1 MRLLLV
7 EDDDALAGALVEGLR
22 GEDFAIDRFAT
33 LREARAALS
42 GTAFDAVVL
51 DRGLPDGDG
60 VELLRDLRSRSADI
74 PVLMLTARDALDD
87 RLAGLDAGAD
97 DYILKPVALPELLAR
112 LRAVVRRARGR
123 PQPVWHHGALS
134 PDPVAR
140 QVAWRE
146 AAVDLTAREFNLLQ
160 LLLSHPG
167 QVLSRSRIE
176 ESLYDW
182 SSEVGSNTVEVYVH
196 QLRRKIDPAVVRT
209 LRGVGYAIGAA
220 EALA

>member
-7 EDDDALAGALVEGLR
+7 EDDDALAGALVAGLR

-42 GTAFDAVVL
+42 TTTFDAVVL

-60 VELLRDLRSRSADI
+60 VDLLRDLRTRAAGI
-74 PVLMLTARDALDD
+74 PVLLLTARDALDD

-97 DYILKPVALPELLAR
+97 DYILKPVALSELLAR
-112 LRAVVRRARGR
+112 LRAVVRRAHGR
-123 PQPVWHHGALS
+123 PQPVWTHGALS
-134 PDPVAR
+134 LDPVSR
-140 QVAWRE
+140 KVAWRG
-146 AAVDLTAREFNLLQ
+146 APVDLTAREFNLLQ
-160 LLLSHPG
+160 FLLSHSG
-167 QVLSRSRIE
+167 EVLSRARIE

-209 LRGVGYAIGAA
+209 LRGVGYTLGSA

>member
-7 EDDDALAGALVEGLR
+7 EDDDALAGALIEGLR
-22 GEDFAIDRFAT
+22 GEDFAIDRFAS

-42 GTAFDAVVL
+42 TTTFDAVVL

-60 VELLRDLRSRSADI
+60 VELLAELRARAADI
-74 PVLMLTARDALDD
+74 PVLLLTARDALDD

-123 PQPVWHHGALS
+123 PQPVWTHGALS
-134 PDPVAR
+134 FDSAAR
-140 QVAWRE
+140 KVTWRG
-146 AAVDLTAREFNLLQ
+146 AAVDLTAREFNLLE
-160 LLLSHPG
+160 LFLSHAG
-167 QVLSRSRIE
+167 QVLSRARIE

-182 SSEVGSNTVEVYVH
+182 ASEVGSNTVEVYVH

-209 LRGVGYAIGAA
+209 LRGVGYTLGSA
-220 EALA
+220 EVLG

>member
-7 EDDDALAGALVEGLR
+7 EDDDALAGALIEGLR

-42 GTAFDAVVL
+42 ATTFDAVVL

-60 VELLRDLRSRSADI
+60 VDLLLDLRAHSAST
-74 PVLMLTARDALDD
+74 PVLLLTARDALDD

-97 DYILKPVALPELLAR
+97 DYIIKPVALSELLAR
-112 LRAVVRRARGR
+112 LRAVVRRAHGR
-123 PQPVWHHGALS
+123 PQPVWTHGALS
-134 PDPVAR
+134 LDPVSR
-140 QVAWRE
+140 KVAWRG
-146 AAVDLTAREFNLLQ
+146 APVDLTAREFNLLQ
-160 LLLSHPG
+160 FLLSHSG
-167 QVLSRSRIE
+167 QVLSRARIE

-209 LRGVGYAIGAA
+209 LRGVGYTLGSA
-220 EALA
+220 EALG

>member
-7 EDDDALAGALVEGLR
+7 EDDDLLASALVEGLR

-33 LREARAALS
+33 LREARAALVGAS
-42 GTAFDAVVL
+42 FDAVVL

-60 VELLRDLRSRSADI
+60 IDLLRELRARSADT
-74 PVLMLTARDALDD
+74 PVLLLTARDALDD
-87 RLAGLDAGAD
+87 RLAGLDTGAD

-112 LRAVVRRARGR
+112 LRAVVRRTRGR
-123 PQPVWHHGALS
+123 PQPVWTHGALTL
-134 PDPVAR
+134 DPVAR
-140 QVAWRE
+140 KVTWRGV
-146 AAVDLTAREFNLLQ
+146 AVDLTAREFNLLE
-160 LLLSHPG
+160 LFFSHAG
-167 QVLSRSRIE
+167 RVLSRGRIE

-209 LRGVGYAIGAA
+209 LRGVGYTLGSA
-220 EALA
+220 ELLG

>member
-1 MRLLLV
+1 M
-7 EDDDALAGALVEGLR
+7 
-22 GEDFAIDRFAT
+22 DRFAT
-33 LREARAALS
+33 LREARAAVATTS
-42 GTAFDAVVL
+42 FDAVVL

-60 VELLRDLRSRSADI
+60 VELLRDLRASSAPT
-74 PVLMLTARDALDD
+74 PVLLLTARDALDD
-87 RLAGLDAGAD
+87 RLAGLDSGAD

-112 LRAVVRRARGR
+112 LRAVLRRAGGR
-123 PQPVWHHGALS
+123 PQPVWHHGALTL
-134 PDPVAR
+134 DPVAR
-140 QVAWRE
+140 QVTWRG

-196 QLRRKIDPAVVRT
+196 QLRRKIVPAVVRT
-209 LRGVGYAIGAA
+209 LRGVGYAIGNA
-220 EALA
+220 EALG